1 MQWPTE
7 LSAQSQP
14 EDIQTVQ
21 MKLYQLGL
29 LSTVGLE
36 PGELDTATLQAI
48 ASFQTYMNET
58 YDMDLP
64 VIDPSNADSVID
76 AATLAQ
82 LQQMNDPIR

>member
-1 MQWPTE
+1 
-7 LSAQSQP
+7 
-14 EDIQTVQ
+14 
-21 MKLYQLGL
+21 
-29 LSTVGLE
+29 
-36 PGELDTATLQAI
+36 
-48 ASFQTYMNET
+48 MNET